1 MNMTRDSGVSMAGV
15 VKSGSN
21 TAIGNTEL
29 SGAHQGAGCVGPI
42 QVESKGEL
50 KSKKAPETNNL
61 VQKAVDQGLFCE
73 YMNAMNDSV
82 MSGRANEALC
92 ASSGAAST
100 GSRWRGGRVGGGAG
114 RTRTL
119 VLVGAR
125 VDGATREG
133 KEGGGVGGAKGVGT
147 QEGGGGRDEERK

>member
-1 MNMTRDSGVSMAGV
+1 MNITRDSGVSMAGV

-21 TAIGNTEL
+21 TAIGNTKL
-29 SGAHQGAGCVGPI
+29 SWAHPGARCVGPI

-82 MSGRANEALC
+82 MSGRADEALC
-92 ASSGAAST
+92 ASSGPAST
-100 GSRWRGGRVGGGAG
+100 GSRWRSGEDTHVGAG
-114 RTRTL
+114 WS
-119 VLVGAR
+119 AS
-125 VDGATREG
+125 
-133 KEGGGVGGAKGVGT
+133 
-147 QEGGGGRDEERK
+147 